1 MDSCTWYQSNPGPGG
16 RHPVAYRG
24 GVRGLIVY
32 TGLRVALFLAA
43 WLIVQLVTPWRGLL
57 AIAVAIVVSGVVGF
71 FLLDRSR
78 DSASASVWGVFRRI
92 NERIERNALEEDAL
106 VEAAAADRGRD
117 AEGGTGVEVLS
128 TEGEPDSE
136 QQAVGGGE
144 QAGHGQD
151 RDEIT
156 AGGAIE
162 NAEPGPHG
170 ERE

>member
-1 MDSCTWYQSNPGPGG
+1 M
-16 RHPVAYRG
+16 
-24 GVRGLIVY
+24 RGLIVY

-78 DSASASVWGVFRRI
+78 DKASASVWGIFRRI

-106 VEAAAADRGRD
+106 VDAAAVDRGRD
-117 AEGGTGVEVLS
+117 AERGPELEVPS
-128 TEGEPDSE
+128 TEGKPDTE
-136 QQAVGGGE
+136 QQAVGSGE
-144 QAGHGQD
+144 QPGHGQH
-151 RDEIT
+151 RDEIS
-156 AGGAIE
+156 AGGSVD
-162 NAEPGPHG
+162 NAEAGPHG

>member
-1 MDSCTWYQSNPGPGG
+1 MDSRTWYQSNPGPDG

-78 DSASASVWGVFRRI
+78 DKASASVWGIFRRI

-106 VEAAAADRGRD
+106 VDAAAVDRGRD
-117 AEGGTGVEVLS
+117 AERGPELEVLS
-128 TEGEPDSE
+128 TEGKPDTE
-136 QQAVGGGE
+136 QQAVGSGE
-144 QAGHGQD
+144 QPGHGQH
-151 RDEIT
+151 RDEIS
-156 AGGAIE
+156 AGGSVD
-162 NAEPGPHG
+162 NAEAGPHG